1 MFSIKYDILMFFSQE
16 MVSFSA
22 NSRFE
27 VELMATNIQ
36 LVDLLQ
42 QLEAQLQ
49 HHELWQQTMPS
60 AEALQSTEPFAID
73 TLHPHEWLQWI
84 FIARMRALVE
94 SNQPLPRGFS
104 IEPYFAEAWK
114 QKLHYGELL
123 ETIRT
128 IDELCK

>member
-1 MFSIKYDILMFFSQE
+1 
-16 MVSFSA
+16 
-22 NSRFE
+22 
-27 VELMATNIQ
+27 MATNIQ

-42 QLEAQLQ
+42 QLEAQLL
-49 HHELWQQTMPS
+49 HHGLWQQIMPS
-60 AEALQSTEPFAID
+60 AEALQFTEPFAID

-94 SNQPLPRGFS
+94 SNQALPRGFS

-114 QKLHYGELL
+114 QELHYGELL

>member
-27 VELMATNIQ
+27 TELMATNIQ

-114 QKLHYGELL
+114 QELHYGELL

>member
-27 VELMATNIQ
+27 MELMATNIQ

-114 QKLHYGELL
+114 QELHYGELL

>member
-1 MFSIKYDILMFFSQE
+1 
-16 MVSFSA
+16 
-22 NSRFE
+22 
-27 VELMATNIQ
+27 MATNIQ

-84 FIARMRALVE
+84 FIARIRALVE
-94 SNQPLPRGFS
+94 DNQPLPRGFS
-104 IEPYFAEAWK
+104 IEPYFAEVWK
-114 QKLHYGELL
+114 QEPHYAELL
-123 ETIRT
+123 VTIRT

>member
-16 MVSFSA
+16 MVSFLA

-27 VELMATNIQ
+27 MELMATNIQ

-114 QKLHYGELL
+114 QELHYGELL